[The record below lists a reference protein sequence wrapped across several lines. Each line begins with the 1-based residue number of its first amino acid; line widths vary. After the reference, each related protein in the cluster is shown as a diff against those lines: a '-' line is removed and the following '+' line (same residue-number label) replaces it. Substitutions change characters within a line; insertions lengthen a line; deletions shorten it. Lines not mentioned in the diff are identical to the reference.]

1 MRVEEFQ
8 QGSSKIN
15 NPSLMPLPRIISHI
29 IGGSIFLG
37 VLLLASCAS
46 RQLTEYN
53 QGLRRVHN
61 LTDDELRRVQFY
73 NSNTIVLTLADEV
86 REAPNPKRRK
96 QKLDIRHIDQV
107 IIEEHTRGLAVA
119 VGGNW
124 LDISFEEGKALRFE
138 LLPNGRFT
146 LKDKIVLYGGQ
157 RYRVDYLDHRRSR
170 YPVTLLVRRDLAPKT
185 VVKHKKAKGR
195 KLR

>member
-1 MRVEEFQ
+1 MKSRPDMSRQVHISILLSILL
-8 QGSSKIN
+8 GS
-15 NPSLMPLPRIISHI
+15 
-29 IGGSIFLG
+29 
-37 VLLLASCAS
+37 LLLTSCAS

-96 QKLDIRHIDQV
+96 QKLDIRHIDQI

-124 LDISFEEGKALRFE
+124 MDISFEEGKALHRPA
-138 LLPNGRFT
+138 LPRGLPGSPPQPVSRNPVGSPGPGTQDRRQAQE
-146 LKDKIVLYGGQ
+146 GQ
-157 RYRVDYLDHRRSR
+157 RPQAALIPGRQVASENSPPVKR
-170 YPVTLLVRRDLAPKT
+170 YQE
-185 VVKHKKAKGR
+185 
-195 KLR
+195 

>member
-1 MRVEEFQ
+1 MYRPIHH
-8 QGSSKIN
+8 SS
-15 NPSLMPLPRIISHI
+15 LW
-29 IGGSIFLG
+29 FT
-37 VLLLASCAS
+37 LLLGSLVLFSCAS

-73 NSNTIVLTLADEV
+73 NSNTIVLTRADEV
-86 REAPNPKRRK
+86 REAPNPKRRR
-96 QKLDIRHIDQV
+96 QKLDVRHIDRV
-107 IIEEHTRGLAVA
+107 IIEEHTRGVAVG

-124 LDISFEEGKALRFE
+124 LDISFEEGRTLRFK
-138 LLPNGRFT
+138 LLPNGRFA
-146 LKDKIVLYGGQ
+146 LQDKIVLYGGR

-170 YPVTLLVRRDLAPKT
+170 YPVTLLVQRDLKPKT
-185 VVKHKKAKGR
+185 VVKSQKAKGR